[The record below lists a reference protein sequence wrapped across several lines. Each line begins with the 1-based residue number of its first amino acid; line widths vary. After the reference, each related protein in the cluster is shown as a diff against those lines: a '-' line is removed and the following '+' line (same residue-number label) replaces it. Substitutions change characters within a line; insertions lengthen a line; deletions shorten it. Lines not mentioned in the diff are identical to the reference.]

1 MLTVAGLVPFT
12 TIDYPGK
19 LAAVIF
25 LQGCP
30 LKCPFCHNKTLQTE
44 GTPTDITL
52 SELDI
57 FLNNRRRLLDGIV
70 LSGGEPLKHK
80 EVIDLINKIKA
91 LNYLVGV
98 HTSGVYP
105 DHLGMTLELIDWVG
119 LDIKAPWKKY
129 ELLTGRKGMEKPVQE
144 SLNLL
149 TESGKEFECRTTCD
163 PRYLTKDDI
172 LKMAKDLSG
181 RGVQTYYLQKYRTF
195 DGDINPPDESAINSF
210 FTDREFQD
218 NLKSLFPN
226 FGIR

>member
-30 LKCPFCHNKTLQTE
+30 LKCPFCHNPVLQIE

-52 SELDI
+52 PELDA
-57 FLNNRRRLLDGIV
+57 FLNNRRRVLDGVV
-70 LSGGEPLKHK
+70 LSGGEPLNHK

-105 DHLGMTLELIDWVG
+105 DHLRLALPMIDWVG
-119 LDIKAPWKKY
+119 LDIKAPWDKY
-129 ELLTGRKGMEKPVQE
+129 ELLTGRKGMENPVQE
-144 SLNLL
+144 SLKLL
-149 TESGKEFECRTTCD
+149 TESGKDFECRTTCD
-163 PRYLTKDDI
+163 PRYLTKEDI
-172 LKMAKDLSG
+172 FKIAKDLSG

-195 DGDINPPDESAINSF
+195 DGDINPPEESAINSF